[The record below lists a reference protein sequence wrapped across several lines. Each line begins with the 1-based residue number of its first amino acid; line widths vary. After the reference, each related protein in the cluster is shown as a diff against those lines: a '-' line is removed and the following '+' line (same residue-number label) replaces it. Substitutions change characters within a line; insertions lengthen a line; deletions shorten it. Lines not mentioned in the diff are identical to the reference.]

1 MNYSAEYSCTRAGIG
16 DILRDGIAGSVGW
29 SVFNWIRLLS
39 KAVIPVYALT
49 CSVYEFL
56 MLAPS
61 PKLVSVQWHPNV
73 I

>member
-39 KAVIPVYALT
+39 KAVIPGL
-49 CSVYEFL
+49 CSHPQCIRISDVGTL
-56 MLAPS
+56 
-61 PKLVSVQWHPNV
+61 PKAGGCTVAS
-73 I
+73 